1 MSLFVVILGV
11 ISAVAA
17 LLGLLGPLGLRGL
30 RGLRGLTYLTTRD
43 SARRR
48 EPPSSEEETP
58 SVTLFVPCCGAEEGL
73 ANNLKAL
80 SSQDYPDLRICYVV
94 ESRDDGAVP
103 IIERQGPHKV
113 VVAGAAEARGQKV
126 HNLLAA
132 LDSVEPTDV
141 WAFADSDGRPDRE
154 WLRRLVAGLA
164 QPDVGVAS
172 TYRFYVPE
180 PASFATLLRSVWNAA
195 VLSLLGE
202 HNRNFAWGGGMAMR
216 REVFERVGVRD
227 AWSGALSDDYALT
240 HTVRRAGL
248 VVRFVP
254 ECLVPS
260 YGSVSIGELFSWVT
274 RQIKITRVYWPAWF
288 WATAAH
294 HGLYAMFLVL
304 GPWAGGRTALVLW
317 VAVLVMGAWT
327 GAARARRFP
336 WVQQYAWAYAT
347 MFPLASFLTVQAV
360 LRALVSRRIEWRG
373 RVYEMRSPG
382 ETVIV
387 R

>member
-11 ISAVAA
+11 INA
-17 LLGLLGPLGLRGL
+17 LLA
-30 RGLRGLTYLTTRD
+30 LTSLMTRRA
-43 SARRR
+43 SAID
-48 EPPSSEEETP
+48 ESPSSEGATP

-73 ANNLKAL
+73 AANLKAL
-80 SSQDYPDLRICYVV
+80 SSQDYPGLRICHVV
-94 ESRDDGAVP
+94 ESRDDGAVT
-103 IIERQGPHKV
+103 IIKRQKGQNGRGGEV
-113 VVAGAAEARGQKV
+113 VVAGAAEGRGQKV

-132 LDSVEPTDV
+132 LDEVEPTDV

-154 WLRRLVAGLA
+154 WLRRLVAALTE
-164 QPDVGVAS
+164 PDVGVAS

-195 VLSLLGE
+195 VLSLLGV
-202 HNRNFAWGGGMAMR
+202 HDQNFAWGGGMAIR
-216 REVFERVGVRD
+216 REVFERAGVRD
-227 AWSGALSDDYALT
+227 AWGGALSEDYALT
-240 HTVRRAGL
+240 HAVRRSGL
-248 VVRFVP
+248 AVTFVP

-260 YGSVSIGELFSWVT
+260 YGSVGIGELLSWVA

-288 WATAAH
+288 WAAAAH
-294 HGLYAMFLVL
+294 HGLYTAFLVL
-304 GPWAGGRTALVLW
+304 GPWAGGRAGFVLW
-317 VAVLVMGAWT
+317 VAVLFMGAWT

-336 WVQQYAWAYAT
+336 WVRQYAWAYAT

-373 RVYEMRSPG
+373 RVYEMRSPT

-387 R
+387 RPSC

>member
-11 ISAVAA
+11 INA
-17 LLGLLGPLGLRGL
+17 LLA
-30 RGLRGLTYLTTRD
+30 LTSLMTRRA
-43 SARRR
+43 SAID
-48 EPPSSEEETP
+48 ESPSSEGATP

-73 ANNLKAL
+73 AANLKAL
-80 SSQDYPDLRICYVV
+80 SSQDYPGLRICHVV
-94 ESRDDGAVP
+94 ESRDDGAVT
-103 IIERQGPHKV
+103 IIKRQKGQNGRGGEV
-113 VVAGAAEARGQKV
+113 VVAGAAEGRGQKV

-132 LDSVEPTDV
+132 LDEVEPTEV
-141 WAFADSDGRPDRE
+141 WAFADSDGRPDPQ
-154 WLRRLVAGLA
+154 WLRRLVAALA

-180 PASFATLLRSVWNAA
+180 PASFATLLRSVWNVS

-202 HNRNFAWGGGMAMR
+202 HDRNFAWGGGMAIR
-216 REVFERVGVRD
+216 RDVFDRAGVRD

-240 HTVRRAGL
+240 HAVRRSGL
-248 VVRFVP
+248 KVTFVP
-254 ECLVPS
+254 NCLVPS
-260 YGSVSIGELFSWVT
+260 YGSVGIGELLSWVT
-274 RQIKITRVYWPAWF
+274 RQIKITRVYWPAMF
-288 WATAAH
+288 WVAAAH
-294 HGLYAMFLVL
+294 HGVYTTFLVL

-317 VAVLVMGAWT
+317 VAVLFMGAWT

-336 WVQQYAWAYAT
+336 WVRKHAWAYAT
-347 MFPLASFLTVQAV
+347 MFPLASFLTFQAV

-373 RVYEMRSPG
+373 RVYEMRSPR